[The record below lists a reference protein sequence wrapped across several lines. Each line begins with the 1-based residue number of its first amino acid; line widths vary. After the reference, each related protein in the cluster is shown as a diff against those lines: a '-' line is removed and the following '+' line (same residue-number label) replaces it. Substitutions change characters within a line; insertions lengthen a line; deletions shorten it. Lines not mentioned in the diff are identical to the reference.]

1 MTTSVPAAGMYGEEQ
16 AEVYELV
23 HRARG
28 KDYDEEAAFVAEQA
42 RALLPGAATLLDVAC
57 GTGAH
62 LRAFARLFDR
72 VEGLELSPAM
82 VEAARTN
89 TPGAVVHHGDMRSFH
104 LGERYDVITC
114 MFGSVGYLTDV
125 EELNAALRRFAAHLS
140 PGGVVAIDP
149 WWFPDTY
156 LDGYVSASLVE
167 ADGTTVVRVSHS
179 KRDRDAS
186 RMEVHY
192 IVARPAGGVH
202 HFVEQHRITLFPR
215 DTYEKAFRG
224 AGLRVRYLEGSQSGR
239 GLFVGC
245 AGHQED

>member
-1 MTTSVPAAGMYGEEQ
+1 MYGEEQ

-28 KDYDEEAAFVAEQA
+28 KDYDEEAALVAEQA

-72 VEGLELSPAM
+72 VEGLELSPPM
-82 VEAARTN
+82 VEAARKN
-89 TPGAVVHHGDMRSFH
+89 TPGAVVHHGDMRSFN
-104 LGERYDVITC
+104 LGELYDVITC
-114 MFGSVGYLTDV
+114 MFGSVGYLADGD
-125 EELNAALRRFAAHLS
+125 ELKATLQRFAAHLS

-156 LDGYVSASLVE
+156 VDGYVSASLVE
-167 ADGTTVVRVSHS
+167 ADGASVARVSYS
-179 KRDRDAS
+179 ERLGDAS

-192 IVARPAGGVH
+192 IVARPGVGAN
-202 HFVEQHRITLFPR
+202 HFVEQHRITLFAR
-215 DTYEKAFRG
+215 DTYEKAFRDV
-224 AGLRVRYLEGSQSGR
+224 GLSVRYLEGVQSGR

-245 AGHQED
+245 AGHQND